1 MIDRYLNAG
10 YVLKYKYYFL
20 TYNYLNTMLKILII
34 LVFLSIVASLGIAL
48 FHLIRNKE
56 SSEKTVKALTYRIS
70 ISLALFILLTIALMS
85 GLIQPAGI
93 GMQMQL
99 QKEKI
104 AEQQNN

>member
-1 MIDRYLNAG
+1 
-10 YVLKYKYYFL
+10 
-20 TYNYLNTMLKILII
+20 MLKILII

-48 FHLIRNKE
+48 FHLITNKE

-70 ISLALFILLTIALMS
+70 ISLALFILLSIALMS

-99 QKEKI
+99 QKEKM
-104 AEQQNN
+104 AVQK

>member
-1 MIDRYLNAG
+1 
-10 YVLKYKYYFL
+10 
-20 TYNYLNTMLKILII
+20 MLKILII

-48 FHLIRNKE
+48 FHLIKNKE

-70 ISLALFILLTIALMS
+70 ISLALFIMLAIALMS
-85 GLIQPAGI
+85 GLIQPSGI

>member
-1 MIDRYLNAG
+1 
-10 YVLKYKYYFL
+10 
-20 TYNYLNTMLKILII
+20 MLKILII

>member
-1 MIDRYLNAG
+1 
-10 YVLKYKYYFL
+10 
-20 TYNYLNTMLKILII
+20 MLKILII

-48 FHLIRNKE
+48 FHLIKNNE

-70 ISLALFILLTIALMS
+70 ISLALFILLAIALMA
-85 GLIQPAGI
+85 GLIQPSGI

-99 QKEKI
+99 QKEKM